1 MFLKREAELLV
12 SAARKTD
19 PAQRFAL
26 SMGSRLILAVDITAR
41 AGTGTLTPSLVML
54 INKVGAAVTLWTAGS
69 PIDSSNTTV
78 LYEFSNAGELEAVA
92 GYTEQVQMLL
102 PANMRLNV
110 AHSDGTN
117 AITYSAHIVEIP

>member
-1 MFLKREAELLV
+1 MFLKREVEVLA
-12 SAARKTD
+12 SGARKTD

-26 SMGSRLILAVDITAR
+26 SMGSRLILAIDITAR

-54 INKVGAAVTLWTAGS
+54 INKVDAAVTLWTAGAA
-69 PIDSSNTTV
+69 IDSSNTTV